1 MPRSFKLWIERIK
14 SSRCLQYPR
23 QKQTKF
29 HASNESIKKHILIY
43 ESIEVGLKYSLNLI
57 LISELNYCMHFLVF
71 SKIIVF
77 PGVDQI

>member
-14 SSRCLQYPR
+14 SSRCLEYAR

-57 LISELNYCMHFLVF
+57 LISELNFLLEFQLF
-71 SKIIVF
+71 SF
-77 PGVDQI
+77 T